1 MNIRTDQRVTV
12 APKALQAT
20 PAPLPVSV
28 RSLDVVTR
36 NDRPTNSITPINQL
50 RPDEPPIV
58 DVVDSIDNPKP
69 SDYMKLPSLRDV
81 GRIVTKIGTV
91 VPNPISTAVNVVNKT
106 AEAARPQPP
115 KAPGVSLPPPPVNLN
130 PTPATPRLVD
140 PNAKPKGWFM
150 TTYENTFNNG
160 ITGKQIVWGL
170 GVVAGILILTKTNVG
185 RKVKRMFGGR

>member
-12 APKALQAT
+12 APKAQQAT

-28 RSLDVVTR
+28 RS
-36 NDRPTNSITPINQL
+36 Q
-50 RPDEPPIV
+50 V
-58 DVVDSIDNPKP
+58 DLIDDIDNPP
-69 SDYMKLPSLRDV
+69 INPNMKLPSLQEI
-81 GRIVTKIGTV
+81 GRVVTKIGTV

-106 AEAARPQPP
+106 AEAVRPQPP
-115 KAPGVSLPPPPVNLN
+115 KAPRIQLPNPPPVNLS

-170 GVVAGILILTKTNVG
+170 GIVAGILILTKTNVG